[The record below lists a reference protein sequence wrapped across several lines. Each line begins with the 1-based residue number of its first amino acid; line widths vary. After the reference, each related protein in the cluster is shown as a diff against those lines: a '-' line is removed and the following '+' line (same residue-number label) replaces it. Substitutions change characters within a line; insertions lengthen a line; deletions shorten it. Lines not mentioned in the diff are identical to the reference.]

1 MTQALEVK
9 NFAVVLIHCGVDVM
23 KSANAETTICVM
35 RTGNLVVLQYCDH
48 TFAMLTKNDD
58 KIRV

>member
-1 MTQALEVK
+1 
-9 NFAVVLIHCGVDVM
+9 M